1 MLCAVGILSL
11 FSIFW
16 YFSDST
22 YFITLNLIMENNLVI
37 LHLNYVSYRLHMPY
51 VIFEKGTN
59 KPKEHAIKH
68 FSTD

>member
-1 MLCAVGILSL
+1 
-11 FSIFW
+11 
-16 YFSDST
+16 
-22 YFITLNLIMENNLVI
+22 MENNLVI